1 MKWWIF
7 GVKMTDFNNDPIG
20 RFAHDLPRSEII
32 SRAIVSVSPR
42 KTKDGGRNLKTT
54 AGEECYDWFTDGMK
68 WALGDLVLYCAELE
82 ESETM
87 PFDDS
92 HEFEK
97 EVEDNTLLISV
108 TKITRWVWMVDVMW
122 NKPPVRVV
130 DDPAVRAVV
139 ADDSDSD
146 DPSC

>member
-7 GVKMTDFNNDPIG
+7 GVKMTDLNDDPIG
-20 RFAHDLPRSEII
+20 RFAHDLPRTEMI

-42 KTKDGGRNLKTT
+42 KTKDGGRKLQTSV
-54 AGEECYDWFTDGMK
+54 AEECFAWFTDGLGL
-68 WALGDLVLYCAELE
+68 AVGDLALYCAELE
-82 ESETM
+82 ESEAM

-108 TKITRWVWMVDVMW
+108 TKITRWVWVVDVMW

-130 DDPAVRAVV
+130 DDPAVRVVV
-139 ADDSDSD
+139 ADDDSD